1 LEGSLTSHQVARLF
15 VRQRSSSE
23 DRTMRNELPRP
34 DWASLLETVS
44 VDIVCVAK
52 APDDEAGYRVTCTDA
67 ETGKVFGRR
76 LFPAVACGGPPL
88 ITFGDIVEMMG
99 GSYRCLSV
107 LVEIQGQKALR
118 RNRRISDMLRRHRRG
133 WLRRSGY
140 DRRLAEVSL

>member
-1 LEGSLTSHQVARLF
+1 MTITE
-15 VRQRSSSE
+15 
-23 DRTMRNELPRP
+23 PRP

-52 APDDEAGYRVTCTDA
+52 APGDEASYGVTCSDA
-67 ETGKVFGRR
+67 DTGQVLGRR
-76 LFPAVACGGPPL
+76 RFAAACDGPPS

-107 LVEIQGQKALR
+107 LVEIEGRKALR

-140 DRRLAEVSL
+140 GRREVAFESSLESELLADVSR